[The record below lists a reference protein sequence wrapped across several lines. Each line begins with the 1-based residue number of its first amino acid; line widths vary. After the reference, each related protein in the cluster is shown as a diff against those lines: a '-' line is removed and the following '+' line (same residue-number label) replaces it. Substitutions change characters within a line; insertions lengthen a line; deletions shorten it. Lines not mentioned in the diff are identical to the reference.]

1 MALYYQARDRALA
14 NGRGHHLAAILRRKR
29 RPVRVGINRNKT
41 HPKAKRAFPSGHEA
55 ACLHAEMDA
64 LIAAQPGD
72 TLEVIRWLKDGT
84 VTMAMPCE
92 HCQRWIRERGIRK
105 VRYTDWNGQ
114 WKTLSV

>member
-1 MALYYQARDRALA
+1 MPLYYRARDRALS
-14 NGRGHHLAAILRRKR
+14 NGRGHHLAAVLWRKR

-41 HPKAKRAFPSGHEA
+41 HPKARRTFSGGHEA

-72 TLEVIRWLKDGT
+72 VLEVMRWLKDGSL
-84 VTMAMPCE
+84 TMAKPCE
-92 HCQRWIRERGIRK
+92 HCQRWIKASGVRK

-114 WKTLSV
+114 WKEMRV